1 MQVSE
6 QELKEALRLS
16 QDHIASLIKAQRELA
31 EASGKHKRKVELFG
45 PTEEMYVSV
54 QVGTLDPTAH
64 AYTGLP

>member
-1 MQVSE
+1 M
-6 QELKEALRLS
+6 S
-16 QDHIASLIKAQRELA
+16 QDHIVSLIKAQRELA